1 MEQSKN
7 VINIPHK
14 VMKISVNRNTLEAL
28 KSLGLSD
35 YEIKAYIANISIIS
49 GTATEISL
57 SSNVPRSKIYE
68 VLKSL
73 AKKGFVE
80 IERGKPLK
88 FNVIPPHEVFEK
100 SRKQMNEQ
108 LDDAENELNLIYENQ
123 IPNVPAPLW
132 LIHSPEKIVKKEI
145 EIISRAKRSLFILGG
160 FMFSHEIPELK
171 ESLNKAIKRGVHVKV
186 ILAPFYSSVNNE
198 DILEELNELNC
209 EIKTINVPLI
219 KMVVRDEKEMLMG
232 VCKIKNNK
240 IMSQT
245 AIGIWNQ
252 YNELSETISGLY
264 NFIWATELFNK
275 A

>member
-1 MEQSKN
+1 
-7 VINIPHK
+7 
-14 VMKISVNRNTLEAL
+14 MKISVNRNTLDAL

-100 SRKQMNEQ
+100 SRKQMKEQ
-108 LDDAENELNLIYENQ
+108 LDDAENELNLLYENQ

-132 LIHSPEKIVKKEI
+132 LIHGPEKIVKKEI
-145 EIISRAKRSLFILGG
+145 EIISRAKRSLFIMGG
-160 FMFSHEIPELK
+160 FMFDNEIHELK

-186 ILAPFYSSVNNE
+186 ILAPFYSS

-219 KMVVRDEKEMLMG
+219 KMAVRDEKEMLMG

-252 YNELSETISGLY
+252 YNELSETISELY
-264 NFIWATELFNK
+264 NFIWITELFNK
-275 A
+275 P

>member
-1 MEQSKN
+1 M
-7 VINIPHK
+7 V
-14 VMKISVNRNTLEAL
+14 KISVNRNTLLAL

-57 SSNVPRSKIYE
+57 ASNVPRSKIYE

-80 IERGKPLK
+80 IIRGKPLK
-88 FNVIPPHEVFEK
+88 FSVIPPHEIFEK
-100 SRKQMNEQ
+100 SRNQMKEQ
-108 LDDAENELNLIYENQ
+108 MDDAENELSIIYENQ
-123 IPNVPAPLW
+123 IPNVPAPMW
-132 LIHSPEKIVKKEI
+132 LIHGPEKIVKKEI
-145 EIISRAKRSLFILGG
+145 EIISRAKKSLFILGG
-160 FMFSHEIPELK
+160 FMFKDEVSKLK

-186 ILAPFYSSVNNE
+186 ILAPFLNVDNDKIS
-198 DILEELNELNC
+198 ILEEICELEC

-219 KMVVRDEKEMLMG
+219 KMVVRDDKEMLMG

-240 IMSQT
+240 IMPQT
-245 AIGIWNQ
+245 AIGMWNQ

-264 NFIWATELFNK
+264 SFIWTTELFNNEMIEK
-275 A
+275 I

>member
-1 MEQSKN
+1 
-7 VINIPHK
+7 
-14 VMKISVNRNTLEAL
+14 MKISVNRNTLEAL

-80 IERGKPLK
+80 IQRGKPLK
-88 FNVIPPHEVFEK
+88 FNVIPPHEIFEK
-100 SRKQMNEQ
+100 SRKHMKEQ

-145 EIISRAKRSLFILGG
+145 EIISRAKKSLFILGG
-160 FMFSHEIPELK
+160 FMFHDETPELK

-186 ILAPFYSSVNNE
+186 ILAPFYSSS
-198 DILEELNELNC
+198 DILKELKELNC

-232 VCKIKNNK
+232 VCKIKNNE
-240 IMSQT
+240 IIPQT

-252 YNELSETISGLY
+252 YKELSETISGLY
-264 NFIWATELFNK
+264 NFIWITELFNNPTALK
-275 A
+275 KQNNIPPKP